1 MGAEHIDEGGGHGL
15 PFDCCERLQP
25 GMLPLSPLFLFFIY
39 LHWIFDNSV
48 TETQCQRNGRQ

>member
-25 GMLPLSPLFLFFIY
+25 GMRPVSLLFLLFY
-39 LHWIFDNSV
+39 LPWIFDNSV
-48 TETQCQRNGRQ
+48 TETQCQRKTIT